1 MRRSIFSRGPKRRA
15 DDDDDLNMS
24 IARRIKVDV
33 IGNLTEVN
41 VSLLHTDTVNEL
53 IKEASISFMSEVM
66 RRKGQVIFN
75 EFHYYLFTDLYY
87 FYLCNTC

>member
-1 MRRSIFSRGPKRRA
+1 
-15 DDDDDLNMS
+15 MS
-24 IARRIKVDV
+24 IAKRTKVDDA
-33 IGNLTEVN
+33 IGNFTEVN

-87 FYLCNTC
+87 FYLCNIWKKVYFVIKFSAYNW